1 MLIYASGVDDALK
14 NQFRSPNLRF
24 ADAPVNLVK
33 AAAECDV
40 AILNGTHGSAAAMLL
55 AGKPTLHIPI
65 FLEQGVTAQA
75 VAKLGA
81 GINVMPNEPA
91 KISAGLQALLHLE
104 QFGSAARAF
113 AARHADFDPASQI
126 AKLVDRAEQLAVG

>member
-14 NQFRSPNLRF
+14 NQFRSPNLNF

-91 KISAGLQALLHLE
+91 KIAAGLQALLNLE
-104 QFGSAARAF
+104 QFGDAARAF